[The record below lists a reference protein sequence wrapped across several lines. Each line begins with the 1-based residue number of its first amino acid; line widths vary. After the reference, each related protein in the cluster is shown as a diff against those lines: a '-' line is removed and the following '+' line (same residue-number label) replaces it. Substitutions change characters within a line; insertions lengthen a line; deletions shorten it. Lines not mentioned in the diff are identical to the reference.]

1 MSQPNAV
8 SQTIVPTWV
17 DASVVTGML
26 RGIERETLRMQPDGY
41 LSQQPHPV
49 ALGSALT
56 HPHITT
62 DYSEALLEFI
72 TPPQPNIADTLKY
85 LSDIHHVA
93 NQHLPEGEK
102 LWPMS
107 MPCMLDQD
115 EEQIPLAEYGSSNIG
130 RFKTLYRKGLG
141 VRYGAVCRRLQG
153 CITIFRFQTNCL
165 NVCNSMNQTR
175 NSKP

>member
-72 TPPQPNIADTLKY
+72 TPPQPNIAD
-85 LSDIHHVA
+85 
-93 NQHLPEGEK
+93 PEVFK
-102 LWPMS
+102 R
-107 MPCMLDQD
+107 
-115 EEQIPLAEYGSSNIG
+115 YSS
-130 RFKTLYRKGLG
+130 
-141 VRYGAVCRRLQG
+141 C
-153 CITIFRFQTNCL
+153 C
-165 NVCNSMNQTR
+165 
-175 NSKP
+175 